1 MSVSASWC
9 RKADD
14 PQSAPFLSFDRPIH
28 RLPDRRCSRI
38 QPALDCVAVDCAACN
53 GCYAPQFRSFE
64 QFAATPRTGRSPIR
78 RRRSVRFWCG
88 SLKMQTQTTKLSLWD
103 PAFETNGFSSP
114 PKPCRIL
121 FPSAFWTTTACP
133 MPVSDGV
140 ELYPAMPKSIV
151 QVFA

>member
-14 PQSAPFLSFDRPIH
+14 PQSAHFPPYLIGFHSIRQCE
-28 RLPDRRCSRI
+28 CSRT
-38 QPALDCVAVDCAACN
+38 QPAQNGSAANCISRN
-53 GCYAPQFRSFE
+53 GSFAPQFRSFE